1 MFPFHLRGRR
11 AISLAVSEAAALAQ
25 SFPYIYMQVAIS
37 NKSDENAYVA
47 IVDDLEINR
56 IFLKKLSKEVSEINI
71 VKAFDCAE
79 SALESFTKSQPDLII
94 TDFSMPVMD
103 AAAFLKRLRNIPG
116 LEETPVIVVS
126 ASEKAENRR
135 EALSSGATDF
145 LTTPF
150 DVFEFQV
157 RVRNLLRLGLHQK
170 FLRTNSLSLK
180 QKLTETRLQSIKAH
194 QDRREQFM
202 NVIDCV
208 PTMIF
213 AVKNGIECIFANKYC
228 LEFFGGT
235 AAAPFRGFVEKLA
248 SCRTSLPEPAEMAV
262 KNRKGETYTFLMMRR
277 FVPQSRQDE
286 FVVYSGLDISMLKR
300 TEESLRIA
308 KSQAEAA
315 SRAKSSFLASMSHE
329 IRTPLNAIIGF
340 SDIIYSEIFGP
351 IQNPKY
357 REYVGDILN
366 SSNHLLSIINEILDF
381 SQIENGQHRVAI
393 TDFSLADCISGVRRM
408 VDNELISQNNALK
421 VESRKDL
428 KLRSDPQKLAQV
440 LLNIITNANKS
451 MQGGTIH
458 LDARQNAQGVLIA
471 IEDHGIGMNEEELLI
486 AVSDFGRIV
495 NPELASSSQ
504 GIGLGLPLSARFMSI
519 LGGKLDISSEKG
531 RGTRVDLILPANAV
545 VEPSLPDVPQL
556 LAG

>member
-1 MFPFHLRGRR
+1 
-11 AISLAVSEAAALAQ
+11 
-25 SFPYIYMQVAIS
+25 MQVAIS
-37 NKSDENAYVA
+37 NQSDEKAYAA

-56 IFLKKLSKEVSEINI
+56 LFLGKLSKEVSEIDI
-71 VKAFDCAE
+71 VRTFDCAE
-79 SALESFTKSQPDLII
+79 SALDSFTRSQPDLII
-94 TDFSMPVMD
+94 TDYTMPVMD
-103 AAAFLKRLRNIPG
+103 GAAFLQRLRNIPG

-126 ASEKAENRR
+126 ANEKAENRR
-135 EALSSGATDF
+135 KALSSGATDF

-180 QKLTETRLQSIKAH
+180 QKLTETRLRSIKAD

-208 PTMIF
+208 PAMIF
-213 AVKNGIECIFANKYC
+213 AVRNGIECIFANQCC
-228 LEFFGGT
+228 LKFFGGT
-235 AAAPFRGFVEKLA
+235 AAAPFQAFLRELA
-248 SCRTSLPEPAEMAV
+248 GGRTSLSEPVEMAV
-262 KNRKGETYTFLMMRR
+262 KNRKGETHTFLIMRR
-277 FVPQSRQDE
+277 FVPQSTRED
-286 FVVYSGLDISMLKR
+286 FVVYSGLDISTLKQ
-300 TEESLRIA
+300 TEVSLRIA
-308 KSQAEAA
+308 KSQAETA
-315 SRAKSSFLASMSHE
+315 SRAKSAFLASMSHE

-366 SSNHLLSIINEILDF
+366 SANHLLSIINEILDF
-381 SQIENGQHRVAI
+381 SQIENCQHRVSVSE
-393 TDFSLADCISGVRRM
+393 FSVADCITGVGRM
-408 VDNELISQNNALK
+408 VDNELTSQHNAL
-421 VESRKDL
+421 EIELGKDFKL
-428 KLRSDPQKLAQV
+428 KSDRQKLAQV

-458 LDARQNAQGVLIA
+458 VDVRQSLQGEVAIA

-504 GIGLGLPLSARFMSI
+504 GIGLGLPLSFRFMKL
-519 LGGKLDISSEKG
+519 LGGKLEISSKKG
-531 RGTRVDLILPANAV
+531 RGTRVDLILPASAV
-545 VEPSLPDVPQL
+545 VEPSSRKCHL
-556 LAG
+556 LTG

>member
-1 MFPFHLRGRR
+1 
-11 AISLAVSEAAALAQ
+11 
-25 SFPYIYMQVAIS
+25 MQVAIG
-37 NKSDENAYVA
+37 NQSDEKAYVA
-47 IVDDLEINR
+47 VVDDLELNR
-56 IFLKKLSKEVSEINI
+56 IFLEKLSKEVLEINL
-71 VKAFDCAE
+71 VKTFDCAE
-79 SALESFTKSQPDLII
+79 SALDSFTRSQPDLII

-103 AAAFLKRLRNIPG
+103 AAAFLQRLRNIPG

-126 ASEKAENRR
+126 ANEKAENRR
-135 EALSSGATDF
+135 KALLSGATDF

-170 FLRTNSLSLK
+170 ALRTDSLSLK
-180 QKLTETRLQSIKAH
+180 QKLTETRLRSIKADR
-194 QDRREQFM
+194 DRREQFM
-202 NVIDCV
+202 NVIDSV
-208 PTMIF
+208 PAIIF
-213 AVKNGIECIFANKYC
+213 AVRNGIECIFANQYC

-235 AAAPFRGFVEKLA
+235 AAAPFRALVRELA
-248 SCRTSLPEPAEMAV
+248 NGGTSLPEPVEMAA
-262 KNRKGETYTFLMMRR
+262 KNRKGETHTILMMRR
-277 FVPQSRQDE
+277 FVPQSTRDD
-286 FVVYSGLDISMLKR
+286 FVVYSGLDISTLKQ

-308 KSQAEAA
+308 ISQAEAA
-315 SRAKSSFLASMSHE
+315 SRAKSAFLASMSHE

-340 SDIIYSEIFGP
+340 SDIICSEIFGP

-366 SSNHLLSIINEILDF
+366 SSSHLLSIINEILDF

-393 TDFSLADCISGVRRM
+393 TEFSLADCITGVRRM
-408 VDNELISQNNALK
+408 VDNEVISQRNALQ
-421 VESRKDL
+421 VVSRKDF
-428 KLRSDPQKLAQV
+428 KLRSDPQKLTQV

-458 LDARQNAQGVLIA
+458 VDVRQNGQGEVTIA

-486 AVSDFGRIV
+486 AVSEFGRIV

-504 GIGLGLPLSARFMSI
+504 GIGLGLPLSSRFMNL
-519 LGGKLDISSEKG
+519 LGGKLDISSKKG
-531 RGTRVDLILPANAV
+531 KGTRVDLILPASAV
-545 VEPSLPDVPQL
+545 VEPTSPDVPQL